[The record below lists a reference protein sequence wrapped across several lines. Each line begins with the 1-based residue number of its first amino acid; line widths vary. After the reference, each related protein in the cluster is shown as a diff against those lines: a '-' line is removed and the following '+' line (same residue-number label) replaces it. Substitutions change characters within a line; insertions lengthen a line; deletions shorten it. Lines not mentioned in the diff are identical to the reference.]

1 MKVQPCTDFEFSD
14 MHVLPKGPWPMGGH
28 AWIVPPS
35 RPSLSVTHVTASVCA
50 VTYVTPSACGRRRRT
65 GARELQMAEVA
76 VPRRLF
82 AEVLWPIGR
91 RVPGSLSRRGVRRI
105 STF

>member
-1 MKVQPCTDFEFSD
+1 
-14 MHVLPKGPWPMGGH
+14 
-28 AWIVPPS
+28 
-35 RPSLSVTHVTASVCA
+35 
-50 VTYVTPSACGRRRRT
+50 
-65 GARELQMAEVA
+65 MAEVA

-82 AEVLWPIGR
+82 AKVLWLIGR